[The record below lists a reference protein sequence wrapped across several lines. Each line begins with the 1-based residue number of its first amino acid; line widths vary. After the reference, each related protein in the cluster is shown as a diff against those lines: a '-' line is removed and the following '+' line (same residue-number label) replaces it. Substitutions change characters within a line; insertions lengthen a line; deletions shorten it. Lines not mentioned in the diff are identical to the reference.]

1 VQAIKID
8 RVVVAR
14 RMQDHAVRRRA
25 CLFVADI
32 GVAHGGTN
40 GNAISRLCTMPQNS
54 PPRLNYGSYRVATYA
69 CYSMPRTTRVKSKCT
84 LSIESAGNSSFIAR
98 ARPGPLALVMRVFQD
113 LYVRLVSPC
122 LSAAAWGRV
131 HISWWARRQAKPR
144 HFHPPATALGVFS
157 PGMRRLDVGA
167 VARSSEEWHASSLS
181 IASKGNKCEFRTDR
195 RDLGRASASPP

>member
-1 VQAIKID
+1 MQVVKID

-54 PPRLNYGSYRVATYA
+54 PPPLNYGSYRVATYA
-69 CYSMPRTTRVKSKCT
+69 CYSMPRTTRVKCT

-122 LSAAAWGRV
+122 LRDDCDGSALRLLAWQSRDPDPTRRLLALAAMMA
-131 HISWWARRQAKPR
+131 SPARRRPGPVAPECR
-144 HFHPPATALGVFS
+144 SCATA
-157 PGMRRLDVGA
+157 
-167 VARSSEEWHASSLS
+167 
-181 IASKGNKCEFRTDR
+181 C
-195 RDLGRASASPP
+195 RASTPRNPILPQRNTCL

>member
-69 CYSMPRTTRVKSKCT
+69 CYSMPRTTRVKCT

-122 LSAAAWGRV
+122 LRDDCDGSALRLLAWQSRD
-131 HISWWARRQAKPR
+131 PD
-144 HFHPPATALGVFS
+144 PT
-157 PGMRRLDVGA
+157 RRLLALAEIYDGVPRSEAARAGGA
-167 VARSSEEWHASSLS
+167 GVQ
-181 IASKGNKCEFRTDR
+181 IV
-195 RDLGRASASPP
+195 RDWVLRFNAEAAGY